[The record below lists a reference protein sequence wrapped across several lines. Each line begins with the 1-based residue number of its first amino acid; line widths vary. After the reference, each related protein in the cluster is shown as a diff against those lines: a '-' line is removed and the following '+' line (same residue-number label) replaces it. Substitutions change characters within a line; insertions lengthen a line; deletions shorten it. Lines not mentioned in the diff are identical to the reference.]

1 MKKIALI
8 GNGKTGSKI
17 AELAKDYEVI
27 VFDSKNKVS
36 VERLLSCD
44 VAVVFVS
51 GDVFVSIIP
60 LLLESQI
67 PVVSGS
73 TGFDLPQDLEKK
85 VLANNARWVLA
96 ANFSLA
102 MNVVQSLLE
111 SLSGFKELLQDSS
124 YGIHE
129 VHHTNKLDAPSGTAL
144 KWQDWVS
151 QDCEITSARE
161 GDVIGF
167 HELNIET
174 PYETLKI
181 SHDAKDRALFA
192 SGALWAANQLL
203 KKSKPG
209 LYQFRDLV
217 LEGMR

>member
-8 GNGKTGSKI
+8 GNGKTGSKV
-17 AELAKDYEVI
+17 AELSKDYEVV

-36 VERLLSCD
+36 VERLLLCD
-44 VAVVFVS
+44 VAIVFVS

-60 LLLESQI
+60 ILLDSKI

-73 TGFDLPQDLEKK
+73 TGFDLPDDLE
-85 VLANNARWVLA
+85 ANIIASQSKWVLA
-96 ANFSLA
+96 ANFSLV
-102 MNVVQSLLE
+102 MNVVQSILE
-111 SLSGFKELLQDSS
+111 SLNGFSDLFENSNYS
-124 YGIHE
+124 IHE
-129 VHHTNKLDAPSGTAL
+129 VHHTKKLDAPSGTAL

-151 QDCEITSARE
+151 QDCEISSARE

-167 HELNIET
+167 HELKVET

-181 SHDAKDRALFA
+181 SHDAQDRALFA
-192 SGALWAANQLL
+192 SGAIWAANQLL
-203 KKSKPG
+203 KKRQPG
-209 LYQFRDLV
+209 LYEFRDLV